1 VAAAAAASPAVAAGT
16 RPTPVG
22 LPSSSA
28 PLTPSPP
35 LQTTAR
41 LFGPEGVRRLPLS
54 SDERVVVEIDRRGR
68 PVGIRVVQ
76 RLVVLGKGDY
86 ALAVPAPAI
95 DIVAG
100 RGSESQPGLRR
111 GAIVWMGF
119 SPRRRTLVAD
129 ARLRVDEAAPF
140 LPVHVSVNAT
150 IARTTLVVENAT
162 GVRTYAYSA
171 DVDPRE
177 ARATLRQI
185 RAAVRRGSDVPS
197 SSLTALDTPKVT
209 TVRAFAPLR
218 VDGELRAR
226 RGAAP
231 KRFSAVLGDGGAT
244 RLRLVLPGRLPLLTL
259 RARPVAP
266 RRMLA
271 GGDGGTGRQLFARAF
286 AVLRTLALARQYRQF
301 LLNPDPTG
309 RSDTVY
315 VFSTRVASSP
325 PAAPPPSNDSSSPG
339 WKALAAGLALL
350 TAAGLVVAW
359 AHS

>member
-1 VAAAAAASPAVAAGT
+1 MSPAAAAGT

-28 PLTPSPP
+28 PLTPTPP

-41 LFGPEGVRRLPLS
+41 LFGSEGGRRLPLS
-54 SDERVVVEIDRRGR
+54 SDERVLVAVDRRGR

-95 DIVAG
+95 DVVAG

-129 ARLRVDEAAPF
+129 ARLRVEDAAPF

-150 IARTTLVVENAT
+150 AARTTLVVENTT

-171 DVDPRE
+171 DVDLRE
-177 ARATLRQI
+177 ARATLRRI

-197 SSLTALDTPKVT
+197 SSLTARDTPKVT

-218 VDGELRAR
+218 VDGELRTR
-226 RGAAP
+226 RGGAP

-244 RLRLVLPGRLPLLTL
+244 RLRLVIPGRLELLTL

-266 RRMLA
+266 RRLLA
-271 GGDGGTGRQLFARAF
+271 SGDRSTGRQLFARAF
-286 AVLRTLALARQYRQF
+286 AALRTLALARQYRQF

-309 RSDTVY
+309 RSDTIY
-315 VFSTRVASSP
+315 VFSTRIVTP
-325 PAAPPPSNDSSSPG
+325 PAAVAPGSGSGSNPL
-339 WKALAAGLALL
+339 WLVLATGLALL
-350 TAAGLVVAW
+350 TAGGLVVLW

>member
-1 VAAAAAASPAVAAGT
+1 VAAAAAASPAVAAGP

-41 LFGPEGVRRLPLS
+41 LFGPEGGRRLPLS
-54 SDERVVVEIDRRGR
+54 SDERVLVAIDRRGR

-95 DIVAG
+95 DVVAG

-129 ARLRVDEAAPF
+129 ARLRAEEAAPF

-150 IARTTLVVENAT
+150 AARTTLVVENAT

-177 ARATLRQI
+177 ARATLRRI

-226 RGAAP
+226 RDAAP
-231 KRFSAVLGDGGAT
+231 ERFSAVLGGAT
-244 RLRLVLPGRLPLLTL
+244 RLRLAFPGRLPLLTL
-259 RARPVAP
+259 RVRPVPP

-271 GGDGGTGRQLFARAF
+271 DAGGTGRQLFARAF
-286 AVLRTLALARQYRQF
+286 AVLRTLALERQYRQF

-325 PAAPPPSNDSSSPG
+325 PAAPPPSNDSSRPG
-339 WKALAAGLALL
+339 WTVLAAGLALL
-350 TAAGLVVAW
+350 TVAGLVVVW